1 MIFRD
6 LTNIIKLNMDKFP
19 VIAITGPRQSGKTTL
34 VKKIFHNLP
43 YVSLEDIDI
52 RTQAQEDPRGFL
64 NNFPQG
70 AIFDEV
76 QRVPE
81 LFSYIQ
87 TIVDNNENIKFALTG
102 SQNFLLLEKVSQSL
116 AGRVFISNLLN
127 FSISELQNSNLKVE
141 TSREFIFK
149 GLYPRIHDKE
159 IEPIYYYPSYI
170 SSYVERDI
178 RTLKNIGDLHQ
189 FNLFLRL
196 CAGRTGQLLN
206 MNSLS
211 VETGVSINTIKSW
224 ISMLEASYI
233 IYLLQ
238 PFHNN
243 YNKRI
248 TKSPKLYFYDTG
260 LVCSLLG
267 IEKEEQVDTH
277 FLKGALFENFIIN
290 EFLKNRYN
298 KGLKQNLFYWQ
309 NKSKQEIDLIVDI
322 KNNPKAYEIK
332 SSMTMQES
340 YLNNLKYWQK
350 VTNCPTKNLNVIYNG
365 DFSIK
370 ATNGNFVSWKKIK
383 Y

>member
-1 MIFRD
+1 
-6 LTNIIKLNMDKFP
+6 MDKFP